1 MTVIVDLLAL
11 FQETIYLKKDVAH
24 LINIDDKKSKET
36 YWVSLFIHRNSCTLI
51 LLELDTFFSK
61 Y

>member
-24 LINIDDKKSKET
+24 LINIDDKKSKGT
-36 YWVSLFIHRNSCTLI
+36 YWVSLFIHRSSCTLI

>member
-24 LINIDDKKSKET
+24 LINIDDKKSKGT